1 MKELMKRQMKKQ
13 FAEARDQAHEKVH
26 KVKLTELIKER
37 KKLTQRKN
45 SNQNYREKKTNTN
58 LLNLY

>member
-1 MKELMKRQMKKQ
+1 MKKR

-37 KKLTQRKN
+37 KNWHKEKN
-45 SNQNYREKKTNTN
+45 SIQNYREKKTNTN